1 MRIWAWGI
9 FTVIRISSTLWVWCS
24 RMRLKQHTIFAVSH
38 FMPLTSTL
46 DTKRNFLF
54 WVLFLMSCCRTLLTR
69 SIILEF
75 IWIIRSKFLLIIAS
89 FWRTS
94 FIIFMLT
101 LLSNLSKIFISD
113 LCSSAHVPINIWS
126 LLPNF
131 RHLKLHQ
138 RLFIILKLLLMLLIL
153 IVIEALLV

>member
-1 MRIWAWGI
+1 MYQILRIWAWGI
-9 FTVIRISSTLWVWCS
+9 FTVIRITLTLWVWGS
-24 RMRLKQHTIFAVSH
+24 RMRIKQHTIFAVSH
-38 FMPLTSTL
+38 FMPLTTTL

-54 WVLFLMSCCRTLLTR
+54 WVLFLMSCWRTLLTR
-69 SIILEF
+69 SM
-75 IWIIRSKFLLIIAS
+75 RSKFVLIIAS

-138 RLFIILKLLLMLLIL
+138 RLFIIIKLLLMLLIL